1 MAKIIWRKSSSSY
14 SNGQCAWVA
23 PDPSGNGALV
33 RDEHGG
39 ILALRPLAWRGL
51 LRQVKAQ

>member
-1 MAKIIWRKSSSSY
+1 MIAWRKSTRSH
-14 SNGQCAWVA
+14 SNTQCAWVA
-23 PDPSGNGALV
+23 PAEDGALV

-39 ILALRPLAWRGL
+39 ILALRPSAWRGL